1 VTVSPSEVLDH
12 SSNSLCPG
20 CGYAGD
26 LIFTVAASP
35 LPAAVPFTMI
45 GTLAGFAPGSSA
57 AAIQMQ
63 LMGSGIMSASSDFV
77 LFQFED
83 AAPVPEPG
91 TMALAGL
98 GLAGIVR
105 TLRRRASAR
114 QRGLSE

>member
-1 VTVSPSEVLDH
+1 
-12 SSNSLCPG
+12 
-20 CGYAGD
+20 
-26 LIFTVAASP
+26 
-35 LPAAVPFTMI
+35 
-45 GTLAGFAPGSSA
+45 
-57 AAIQMQ
+57 MQ